1 MELLVAAAIG
11 VLVAAATFLLLQGRA
26 YTLILGLLLLSHGA
40 NLFVLASGGV
50 VLGELP
56 ILGETTTVPDPIP
69 QALVLTAIVINFGL
83 TTFVVVLVIR
93 AAIQLGSERLGRHD
107 EGEGS

>member
-1 MELLVAAAIG
+1 VEPLLAGAIG

-40 NLFVLASGGV
+40 NLFVLAAGDV

-56 ILGETTTVPDPIP
+56 ILGETATVPDPIP

-93 AAIQLGSERLGRHD
+93 AAIELGSERLGRDD
-107 EGEGS
+107 ESHEP